1 MLTHIHVK
9 NFAIIE
15 NLELEF
21 KSGFTVFSGETGAGK
36 SIAIDAIGLA
46 LGDRADSHTVG
57 IHGLRAEIILHFDI
71 EEHEMA
77 KQWLLDHDLN
87 YDNDCTLRRIITKEG
102 RSRAYINGSTV
113 PVQALRNIG
122 RYLIQIHGQ
131 HEHQSLTQT
140 DTQRTLLDIRAHC
153 REINNDVAHAYNLFK
168 KFKDELQQLQAKHE
182 TRNERIEL
190 LIYQVEELALVDAQT
205 DEVEKLEQNMQR
217 ASNLELLATA
227 INNTL
232 ELINGE
238 TRETSSAVTQLAT
251 QLSELQHLQ
260 SIDPSLKPACDLL
273 DSACI
278 QLAETASE
286 LRHYSDSLEHDPEQK
301 LLTEQRL
308 DTLYNLARK
317 HGLPAYQL
325 HTLLESLTQ
334 ELTALKTIESKTA
347 NAEIELKNL
356 EKSYFTK
363 ANKLTTTRKKGA
375 KQLARQIV
383 EVIQQLGM
391 PHAKFE
397 IILLPRKPGV
407 LHPQGLEEIEFRV
420 SANPGQSPAALAKV
434 ASGGE
439 LARIS
444 LAIQVV
450 AAREGNTPTFIFD
463 EVDAGVGG
471 AVAESIG
478 LYLHQLGSTHQV
490 FCVTHLPQ
498 VASQGHSH
506 LLIEKVW
513 YENDTQTHITELN
526 MDKRNEEI
534 ARMLGG
540 KKITQQTRAHAKEM
554 LEHK

>member
-1 MLTHIHVK
+1 MLTQLHIK

-15 NLELEF
+15 NLELELN
-21 KSGFTVFSGETGAGK
+21 SGFTVFSGETGAGK

-46 LGDRADSHTVG
+46 LGDRADSHAVG
-57 IHGLRAEIILHFDI
+57 THGTRAEIILHFDI
-71 EEHEMA
+71 SEHETA
-77 KQWLLDHDLN
+77 KQWLLNHDLD
-87 YDNDCTLRRIITKEG
+87 YENDCILRRTITKEG

-113 PVQALRNIG
+113 PVQELRNIG
-122 RYLIQIHGQ
+122 RHLIQIHGQ

-153 REINNDVAHAYNLFK
+153 DELNNDVAQAYDLFK
-168 KFKDELQQLQAKHE
+168 KFRDKLQQLQVEHE
-182 TRNERIEL
+182 ARNGRIEL
-190 LIYQVEELALVDAQT
+190 LTYQIEELELVDAQA
-205 DEVEKLEQNMQR
+205 DEVEKLEHYMQR

-238 TRETSSAVTQLAT
+238 TSECSAVTQLTT

-260 SIDPSLKPACDLL
+260 TIDPSLKPACDLL

-286 LRHYSDSLEHDPEQK
+286 LRHYSETLEHDPEQK

-317 HGLPAYQL
+317 HGLPAYQM
-325 HTLLESLTQ
+325 HTQLASLTQ
-334 ELTALKTIESKTA
+334 ELTILQTIESKTA
-347 NAEIELKNL
+347 HAETELKNL
-356 EKSYFTK
+356 EKDYFTK
-363 ANKLTTTRKKGA
+363 ANILTNARKKGA
-375 KQLARQIV
+375 KQLAKQIV
-383 EVIQQLGM
+383 KVIQQLGM

-397 IILLPRKPGV
+397 IVLLPRKQGI
-407 LHPQGLEEIEFRV
+407 LHPQGQEQIEFRV

-450 AAREGNTPTFIFD
+450 AAREGNTATFIFD

-471 AVAESIG
+471 AIAESIG
-478 LYLHQLGSTHQV
+478 LHLHQLGSTHQV

-513 YENDTQTHITELN
+513 HKNDTQTHITEL
-526 MDKRNEEI
+526 DKNERNEEI

-540 KKITQQTRAHAKEM
+540 KTITQQTRAHAKEM
-554 LEHK
+554 LGG